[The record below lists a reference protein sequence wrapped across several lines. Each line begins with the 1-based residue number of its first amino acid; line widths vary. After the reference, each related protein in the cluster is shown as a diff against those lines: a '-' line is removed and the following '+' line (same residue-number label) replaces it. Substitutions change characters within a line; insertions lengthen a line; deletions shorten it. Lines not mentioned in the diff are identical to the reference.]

1 MHTHIHS
8 LSHSHTH
15 TRTRSHTY
23 PRDADGTF
31 QMTGVAELD
40 NVCEALGLE
49 LDEEAMEVRTLHHA
63 VCPVRTGVVIWMTS
77 QCLVLLI
84 LCLD

>member
-1 MHTHIHS
+1 
-8 LSHSHTH
+8 
-15 TRTRSHTY
+15 
-23 PRDADGTF
+23 
-31 QMTGVAELD
+31 MTGVAELD